1 MIRLLKR
8 MHLRSIK
15 ILALILMIAGNPF
28 SGFSQES
35 EGPTIDKIIA
45 KVDNYIILLSDIEFA
60 YLDLSS
66 RGALRGENPKCEIL
80 KSVITQKMMLAV
92 AEMDSVVVLDAQV
105 DIELSNRMQY
115 FISQS
120 GGNVEALEE
129 YYGKSLDEIRSEMR
143 DDMKEQLVANKMRQ
157 VIAEDVTI
165 TPSEIKKFFGRIP
178 KDSLPFFSEEVE
190 VAQIVKIARIGAD
203 QKLKVETQLIE
214 IRESIMNGAD
224 FGTMAE
230 MYSMDPGSGR
240 TGGELPGW
248 YKRGQLAPEYEA
260 AIFKLKVGEMSMPIE
275 TDFGIHLIEVLERRG
290 NEFRTRHILI
300 TPNSSDLDL
309 DFTTHQL
316 DSIRKLVVDGGQ
328 SFEKIAKDFSDD
340 KMSAPSGGFFL
351 DNSGSTSISVDQLD
365 PTVYF
370 TLDTMSVGDITK
382 PMQFRMSNGQEAVR
396 IIYYKSKVSP
406 HQANLEED
414 WQKIQIAALKEKK
427 TKAERDWVKN
437 SESKVYIY
445 IEDEFKHCKLFE
457 R

>member
-92 AEMDSVVVLDAQV
+92 AEMDSVMVLDAQV

-165 TPSEIKKFFGRIP
+165 TP
-178 KDSLPFFSEEVE
+178 
-190 VAQIVKIARIGAD
+190 
-203 QKLKVETQLIE
+203 
-214 IRESIMNGAD
+214 
-224 FGTMAE
+224 
-230 MYSMDPGSGR
+230 
-240 TGGELPGW
+240 
-248 YKRGQLAPEYEA
+248 
-260 AIFKLKVGEMSMPIE
+260 
-275 TDFGIHLIEVLERRG
+275 
-290 NEFRTRHILI
+290 
-300 TPNSSDLDL
+300 
-309 DFTTHQL
+309 
-316 DSIRKLVVDGGQ
+316 
-328 SFEKIAKDFSDD
+328 
-340 KMSAPSGGFFL
+340 
-351 DNSGSTSISVDQLD
+351 
-365 PTVYF
+365 
-370 TLDTMSVGDITK
+370 
-382 PMQFRMSNGQEAVR
+382 
-396 IIYYKSKVSP
+396 
-406 HQANLEED
+406 
-414 WQKIQIAALKEKK
+414 
-427 TKAERDWVKN
+427 
-437 SESKVYIY
+437 
-445 IEDEFKHCKLFE
+445 
-457 R
+457 

>member
-92 AEMDSVVVLDAQV
+92 AEMDSVIVLDAQV

-370 TLDTMSVGDITK
+370 TLDTMSVGDITR